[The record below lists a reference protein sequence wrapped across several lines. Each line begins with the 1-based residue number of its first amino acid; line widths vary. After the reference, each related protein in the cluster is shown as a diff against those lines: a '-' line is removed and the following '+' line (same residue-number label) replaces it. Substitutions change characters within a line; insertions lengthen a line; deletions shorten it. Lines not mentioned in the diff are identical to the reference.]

1 MSRKEKRRKGKT
13 SPTKSRS
20 SPKKSKRSWKD
31 SPRMKNNI
39 VKVKQEPYHNVD
51 NFPSEPHK
59 KNSDGAVIDLYDQ
72 SSGTEG
78 I

>member
-1 MSRKEKRRKGKT
+1 
-13 SPTKSRS
+13 
-20 SPKKSKRSWKD
+20 
-31 SPRMKNNI
+31 MKINL

-72 SSGTEG
+72 RSGTED